1 MSKIT
6 IGNAG
11 QIQLPELDRNRL
23 PLEPG
28 TELVLETSE
37 HGLTLHYARLDVQ
50 QAYIEVTTRCNL
62 NCAMCVRQAWRDP
75 QGSMS
80 WETFQAAL
88 EGLRSFPN
96 LKRVYFGGFG
106 EPLTHPKIVD
116 MVAQIHSLGVGVT
129 ITTNGLLLESS
140 LAETLL
146 RAGVDT
152 VVVSLD
158 SMHVQAYKEG
168 KYGLNKV
175 IKNLEGVHDLIH
187 DTGWHLPVLGLE
199 YVVTRSNMDEIYK
212 LPDIARQ
219 VGASYV
225 IVTNL
230 LPHTPELAKEI
241 IYDLDEPLRL
251 GGGWGIHRAGWIAW
265 GTPKL
270 PRTKWGAVKRC
281 RFINEQSLVIG
292 WDGSVSPC
300 YALMHSYT
308 YYIYGRRK
316 DVTRY
321 VLGSVKER
329 SLTDIWTSEEY
340 VLFRAKVRDF
350 RFPSCVDCG
359 IDCTYAQE
367 NSDCWGNNP
376 SCADCLWAQ
385 EILQCP

>member
-1 MSKIT
+1 MSKI
-6 IGNAG
+6 IMGNAG
-11 QIQLPELDRNRL
+11 QMQLSELYRNRL
-23 PLEPG
+23 PLDPG
-28 TELVLETSE
+28 TELVLENSE

-50 QAYIEVTTRCNL
+50 RAYIEVTTRCNL
-62 NCAMCVRQAWRDP
+62 NCAMCIRQSWRDV

-80 WETFQAAL
+80 WETFQAVL

-96 LKRVYFGGFG
+96 LKRVFLGGFG
-106 EPLTHPKIVD
+106 EPLVHPYIVD

-129 ITTNGLLLESS
+129 LTTNGLLLEQS

-158 SMHVQAYKEG
+158 SMHVQAYTEG
-168 KYGLNKV
+168 NYGLSKV
-175 IKNLEGVHDLIH
+175 IDNIQGVHELIH

-199 YVVTRSNMDEIYK
+199 YVVTRSNMEEIYK

-230 LPHTPELAKEI
+230 LPHTPELAKEVL
-241 IYDLDEPLRL
+241 YDLDEPLRL

-265 GTPKL
+265 GIPKP
-270 PRTKWGAVKRC
+270 PRTKWGAVRRC
-281 RFINEQSLVIG
+281 RFINEPSLVIG
-292 WDGSVSPC
+292 WDGNVSPC
-300 YALMHSYT
+300 YALMHSYP

-316 DVTRY
+316 EVTRY

-329 SLTDIWTSEEY
+329 SLAEIWTSEEY
-340 VLFRAKVRDF
+340 VIFRAKVRDF

-359 IDCTYAQE
+359 IDCTFAQE
-367 NSDCWGNNP
+367 NGDCWGNDP

-385 EILQCP
+385 EIIQCP